1 MNSGPNAWR
10 EIKETG
16 RSPGELRK
24 VEEHERNL
32 KNSICLIEKKR
43 KLKRKNL
50 SVLAMKRLFCNK
62 IFY

>member
-32 KNSICLIEKKR
+32 KNSIRLIEKKR
-43 KLKRKNL
+43 KLKRKKFKCL
-50 SVLAMKRLFCNK
+50 SYEKAFL
-62 IFY
+62 